1 MTTSYNATETA
12 KFVRVALKTNF
23 PGIKFSVKSSLHT
36 INISWTDGPITK
48 QVHNITKYF
57 GGMSFDGMQDMDT
70 YHDQEF
76 NGEQVKFYCYSPYTT
91 RKLSLEFATKIKAS
105 MERQHIPCPSLKWS
119 DYYECASFQTNELDW
134 DGERRFHEKLQFFT
148 LENVDTLD
156 LWSEADGNGCRTEKS
171 EYELLEE
178 FIGIKEVET
187 VTVQEQEQPTE
198 IDDVFQLD
206 LAEILAARQELA
218 KMSIPDSSREL
229 VLVGASDRP
238 VESEVIAY
246 RRSVYQERI
255 DRRTAA
261 AAAGIVRHRNLA
273 DNCYNRSHS
282 MTRCIPFGQPILVGH
297 HSEGRDRR
305 YRSKAWNLMGKSV
318 KHSDT
323 ANYYEGKLHSIE
335 TNTAISS
342 DDPDAIAKLKRK
354 IEAAELSQER
364 MKEAN
369 KIIKSAKLSTQ
380 DKMLW
385 LQKNGHEPS
394 LLAGDYIGRIGYA
407 GYQLSNNNANIRS
420 MKLRLVEL
428 EQQLRRAEAA
438 DTEETDYPELGL
450 KVVQNN
456 LENRVQ
462 IIFPSKPSEAVRS
475 ILKGCG
481 FKWAPSQGAWQRKQG
496 GMSGSGLYWAL
507 QQLRKL
513 AGVS

>member
-1 MTTSYNATETA
+1 MTTSYHATETA
-12 KFVRVALKTNF
+12 KFVRVVLKANF
-23 PGIKFSVKSSLHT
+23 PGIKFSVKSETHV

-48 QVHNITKYF
+48 QVEAVTNAF
-57 GGMSFDGMQDMDT
+57 GGMSFDGMQDMNT
-70 YHDQEF
+70 YHKQAF
-76 NGEQVKFYCYSPYTT
+76 NGEQVQFYCYSPYTH
-91 RKLSLEFATKIKAS
+91 RKLSMEFATKIKAA
-105 MERQHIPCPSLKWS
+105 MERQHIPCPTLKWS

-171 EYELLEE
+171 DYELFDEVM
-178 FIGIKEVET
+178 GIKEVET

-206 LAEILAARQELA
+206 LAEVLAARQELA
-218 KMSIPDSSREL
+218 EMSISDSSREL

-238 VESEVIAY
+238 AESEVIAY

-261 AAAGIVRHRNLA
+261 AAAGIVRHRNLS
-273 DNCYNRSHS
+273 DGYYKRSHS
-282 MTRCIPFGQPILVGH
+282 MTSCIPFGQPILVGH
-297 HSEGRDRR
+297 HSEGRNRR
-305 YRSKAWNLMGKSV
+305 YRAKAWNMMGKSV
-318 KHSDT
+318 SHTTT
-323 ANYYEGKLHSIE
+323 ASYYEDKLHSIE

-354 IEAAELSQER
+354 IEGAELNQER

-369 KIIKSAKLSTQ
+369 KIIKSSKLSTQ

-385 LQKNGHEPS
+385 LQENGHEPS

-407 GYQLSNNNANIRS
+407 GYQLSNNNANVRS

-428 EQQLRRAEAA
+428 KEQLQRAEQA
-438 DTEETDYPELGL
+438 DKEETDYPELGL

-462 IIFPSKPSEAVRS
+462 IVFPGKPSETVRS
-475 ILKGCG
+475 ILKANG
-481 FKWAPSQGAWQRKQG
+481 FKWAPSEGAWQRKQG
-496 GMSGSGLYWAL
+496 GMSGSGLFWVL
-507 QQLRKL
+507 QQLGKL
-513 AGVS
+513 CQTS